1 MTKSNQLELTL
12 RILTRTAPAV
22 HMNRP
27 TQFGLQEKGNI
38 ELREGKK
45 LDGLLA
51 FDTRVRVKNANG
63 VARCF
68 GTQVHGSGEKKHL
81 YITWR
86 FADGDEEIINRLKVA
101 LSISWPLVDESL
113 RLDAPL
119 VTDGSAPE
127 WGLLKDWHGLGVG
140 EHWAITNA

>member
-1 MTKSNQLELTL
+1 
-12 RILTRTAPAV
+12 
-22 HMNRP
+22 MNRP

-86 FADGDEEIINRLKVA
+86 FADGDQEIINRLKVA

-113 RLDAPL
+113 RLDTPL

>member
-1 MTKSNQLELTL
+1 MELTL

-68 GTQVHGSGEKKHL
+68 GTQVHGSGEKNT
-81 YITWR
+81 YTSP
-86 FADGDEEIINRLKVA
+86 GA
-101 LSISWPLVDESL
+101 LPTAIKKSL
-113 RLDAPL
+113 T
-119 VTDGSAPE
+119 V
-127 WGLLKDWHGLGVG
+127 
-140 EHWAITNA
+140 